1 MKIYILINKGSIEG
15 IVYRFDVPMEVNMS
29 SESTDNKVSETI
41 FAKSML
47 GMMMIA
53 VAVSALVLGVVAVVA
68 MKSGTVESASSG
80 ASGAAVVEVT
90 LTEFKVTFNPSVV
103 PAGDVTFD
111 VTNKGSVD
119 HNLAFPSMNAR
130 TAMLKSG
137 ESAEL
142 VVEGLEVGEL
152 DYLCEVAGHSAAGMT
167 GKLSIVEAGAAM
179 DMVSSDMTS
188 TMSWQQMDKLMEEVA
203 MKYPAKTLGSG
214 NMELAYTMS
223 DDGYKVFNLVAK
235 VIPWEVEP
243 GKIVDGWS
251 YNGQIP
257 GPVMHAN
264 VGDKIRIVL
273 KNELPE
279 STSLHLHG
287 VRVPNSMDGVDPY
300 TQSAI
305 TPGKTFTYEWTA
317 TEPSVGMY
325 HSHHNAQ
332 VQVPN
337 GLAGAILIGDWKS
350 MAMTAAA
357 GRTQDKDN
365 KAEQEVVMVLNDSG
379 NIGLSLN
386 GKSFPAT
393 SPYSLSIGES
403 IVVHYYNE
411 GNMTHP
417 MHLHQPSGYV
427 VAHDGKI
434 LESPF
439 WADTLNVAPGE
450 RWTVVYTAKDAGVW
464 AWHCHILTHAETPEG
479 MRYMV
484 TALIVK

>member
-1 MKIYILINKGSIEG
+1 
-15 IVYRFDVPMEVNMS
+15 MS
-29 SESTDNKVSETI
+29 TESTDNNVSESV
-41 FAKSML
+41 FAKSLL

-68 MKSGTVESASSG
+68 MNGGSTAESASGS
-80 ASGAAVVEVT
+80 SVVQVT
-90 LTEFKVTFNPSVV
+90 LTEFKVVFNPSVV
-103 PAGDVTFD
+103 PAGDVTFA
-111 VTNKGSVD
+111 VTNSGSVD
-119 HNLAFPSMNAR
+119 HNFAIPSLNAR
-130 TAMLKSG
+130 TAMLKAG

-142 VVEGLEVGEL
+142 EVKGLEAGEVE
-152 DYLCEVAGHSAAGMT
+152 YLCEVAGHGAAGMT
-167 GKLSIVEAGAAM
+167 GKLSVVESSG
-179 DMVSSDMTS
+179 DMNMASSDNAMMS
-188 TMSWQQMDKLMEEVA
+188 SVSWQQMDKMMEDVA
-203 MKYPAKTLGSG
+203 MTYPAKTFGIG
-214 NMELAYTMS
+214 NAELAYTID
-223 DDGYKVFNLVAK
+223 DDGYKVFSLVAK
-235 VIPWEVEP
+235 IIPWEVEP

-251 YNGQIP
+251 YNGMIP
-257 GPVMHAN
+257 GPIMHAN

-287 VRVPNSMDGVDPY
+287 VRVPNAMDGVDPY
-300 TQSAI
+300 TQKPI
-305 TPGKTFTYEWTA
+305 EPGATFTYEWTA

-350 MAMTAAA
+350 IAMAAA
-357 GRTQDKDN
+357 GGRTNDAN
-365 KAEQEVVMVLNDSG
+365 NVAEQEVVMVLNDSG
-379 NIGLSLN
+379 TIGLSLN

-393 SPYSLSIGES
+393 SPYSLAIGES
-403 IVVHYYNE
+403 MVVHYYNE

-417 MHLHQPSGYV
+417 MHLHQPSGLV
-427 VAHDGKI
+427 VAKDGMV

-450 RWTVVYTAKDAGVW
+450 RWTVVYTPKDAGVW

>member
-1 MKIYILINKGSIEG
+1 MSI
-15 IVYRFDVPMEVNMS
+15 
-29 SESTDNKVSETI
+29 ESTDNNVSESV
-41 FAKSML
+41 FAKSLL

-68 MKSGTVESASSG
+68 MNGGSTAESASGS
-80 ASGAAVVEVT
+80 SVVQVT
-90 LTEFKVTFNPSVV
+90 LTEFKVVFNPSVV
-103 PAGDVTFD
+103 PAGDVTFA
-111 VTNKGSVD
+111 VTNSGSVD
-119 HNLAFPSMNAR
+119 HNFAIPSLKAR
-130 TAMLKSG
+130 TAMLKAG

-142 VVEGLEVGEL
+142 EVKGLEVGEVE
-152 DYLCEVAGHSAAGMT
+152 YLCEVAGHGAAGMT
-167 GKLSIVEAGAAM
+167 GKLSVVESSG
-179 DMVSSDMTS
+179 DMNMASSDNAMMS
-188 TMSWQQMDKLMEEVA
+188 SVSWQQMDKMMEDVA
-203 MKYPAKTLGSG
+203 MTYPAKTFGIG
-214 NMELAYTMS
+214 NAELAYTID
-223 DDGYKVFNLVAK
+223 DDGYKVFSLVAK
-235 VIPWEVEP
+235 IIPWEVEP

-251 YNGQIP
+251 YNGMIP
-257 GPVMHAN
+257 GPIMHAN

-287 VRVPNSMDGVDPY
+287 VRVPNAMDGVDPY
-300 TQSAI
+300 TQKPI
-305 TPGKTFTYEWTA
+305 EPGASFSYEWTA

-337 GLAGAILIGDWKS
+337 GLAGAILIGSWKTI
-350 MAMTAAA
+350 AMAAA
-357 GRTQDKDN
+357 GGRTNDVN
-365 KAEQEVVMVLNDSG
+365 NVAEQEVVMVLNDSG
-379 NIGLSLN
+379 TIGLSLN

-393 SPYSLSIGES
+393 SPYSLAIGES
-403 IVVHYYNE
+403 MVVHYYNE

-417 MHLHQPSGYV
+417 MHLHQPSGLV
-427 VAHDGKI
+427 VAKDGKV

-450 RWTVVYTAKDAGVW
+450 RWTVVYTPKDAGVW

>member
-1 MKIYILINKGSIEG
+1 
-15 IVYRFDVPMEVNMS
+15 MS
-29 SESTDNKVSETI
+29 TDSTNNNVSESI
-41 FAKSML
+41 FAKSIL

-53 VAVSALVLGVVAVVA
+53 VAVSALVLGVVAVLA
-68 MKSGTVESASSG
+68 INSDSTAESSSG
-80 ASGAAVVEVT
+80 ASSVEVT

-103 PAGDVTFD
+103 PAGDVTFT
-111 VTNKGSVD
+111 VTNNGTVD
-119 HNLAFPSMNAR
+119 HNFAIPSLNAR
-130 TAMLKSG
+130 TAMLKAG
-137 ESAEL
+137 ESTTLEVKGL
-142 VVEGLEVGEL
+142 VVGEVE
-152 DYLCEVAGHSAAGMT
+152 YLCEVAGHSAAGMT
-167 GKLSIVEAGAAM
+167 GKLSVVESGG
-179 DMVSSDMTS
+179 DMTMAS
-188 TMSWQQMDKLMEEVA
+188 SGNPMASSVSWQQMDKMMEDVA
-203 MKYPAKTLGSG
+203 MKYPAKTSG
-214 NMELAYTMS
+214 IGNAELPYTMS
-223 DDGYKVFNLVAK
+223 DDGFKVFSLTAK
-235 VIPWEVEP
+235 VVPWEVEP
-243 GKIVDGWS
+243 GKFVDGWS
-251 YNGQIP
+251 YNGMIP

-287 VRVPNSMDGVDPY
+287 VRVPNAMDGVDPY
-300 TQSAI
+300 TQKPI
-305 TPGKTFTYEWTA
+305 EPGATFSYEWTA

-337 GLAGAILIGDWKS
+337 GLAGAILIGDWKA
-350 MAMTAAA
+350 MAMSAA
-357 GRTQDKDN
+357 GGRTKDAN
-365 KAEQEVVMVLNDSG
+365 NVAEQEVVMVLNDSG
-379 NIGLSLN
+379 TIGLSLN

-393 SPYSLSIGES
+393 SPYSLAIGES
-403 IVVHYYNE
+403 MVVHYYNE

-417 MHLHQPSGYV
+417 MHLHQPSGLV
-427 VAHDGKI
+427 VAKDGKV

-450 RWTVVYTAKDAGVW
+450 RWTVVYTPKDAGVW

>member
-1 MKIYILINKGSIEG
+1 MTAESSSDAK
-15 IVYRFDVPMEVNMS
+15 VNDS
-29 SESTDNKVSETI
+29 I

-68 MKSGTVESASSG
+68 MNGGSTAESASGS
-80 ASGAAVVEVT
+80 SVVQVT
-90 LTEFKVTFNPSVV
+90 LTEFKVVFNPSVV
-103 PAGDVTFD
+103 PAGDVTFA
-111 VTNKGSVD
+111 VTNSGSVD
-119 HNLAFPSMNAR
+119 HNFAIPSLNAR
-130 TAMLKSG
+130 TAMLKAG
-137 ESAEL
+137 ESVDLE
-142 VVEGLEVGEL
+142 VKGLEVGEVE
-152 DYLCEVAGHSAAGMT
+152 YLCEVAGHSAAGMI
-167 GKLSIVEAGAAM
+167 GKLSVVESGG
-179 DMVSSDMTS
+179 DMGMASSDNAMMS
-188 TMSWQQMDKLMEEVA
+188 SVSWQQMDKMMEDVA
-203 MKYPAKTLGSG
+203 MKYPAKTFGTG
-214 NMELAYTMS
+214 NNELAYTMS
-223 DDGYKVFNLVAK
+223 DDGYKVFSLVAK

-251 YNGQIP
+251 YNGMIP

-287 VRVPNSMDGVDPY
+287 VRVPNAMDGVDPY
-300 TQSAI
+300 TQKPI
-305 TPGKTFTYEWTA
+305 EPGATFNYEWTA
-317 TEPSVGMY
+317 QEPSVGMY

-350 MAMTAAA
+350 IAMAAA
-357 GRTQDKDN
+357 GGRTHDAN
-365 KAEQEVVMVLNDSG
+365 NVAEQEVVMVLNDSG
-379 NIGLSLN
+379 TIGLSLN

-393 SPYSLSIGES
+393 SPYSLAIGES
-403 IVVHYYNE
+403 MVVHYYNE

-417 MHLHQPSGYV
+417 MHLHQPSGLI
-427 VAHDGKI
+427 VAKDGKV

-450 RWTVVYTAKDAGVW
+450 RWTVVYTPKDAGVW

>member
-1 MKIYILINKGSIEG
+1 
-15 IVYRFDVPMEVNMS
+15 MS
-29 SESTDNKVSETI
+29 TDSTNNNVSESI
-41 FAKSML
+41 FAKSIL

-53 VAVSALVLGVVAVVA
+53 VAVSALVLGVVAVLA
-68 MKSGTVESASSG
+68 INSDSTAESSSG
-80 ASGAAVVEVT
+80 ASSVEVT

-103 PAGDVTFD
+103 PAGDVTFT
-111 VTNKGSVD
+111 VTNNGTVD
-119 HNLAFPSMNAR
+119 HNFAIPSLNAR
-130 TAMLKSG
+130 TAMLKAG
-137 ESAEL
+137 ESTTLEVKGL
-142 VVEGLEVGEL
+142 VVGEVE
-152 DYLCEVAGHSAAGMT
+152 YLCEVAGHSAAGMT
-167 GKLSIVEAGAAM
+167 GKLSVVESGG
-179 DMVSSDMTS
+179 DMSMASSGNPMAS
-188 TMSWQQMDKLMEEVA
+188 SVSWQQMDKMMEDVA
-203 MKYPAKTLGSG
+203 MKYPAKTSG
-214 NMELAYTMS
+214 IGNAELPYTMS
-223 DDGYKVFNLVAK
+223 DDGFKVFSLTAK
-235 VIPWEVEP
+235 VVPWEVEP
-243 GKIVDGWS
+243 GKFVDGWS
-251 YNGQIP
+251 YNGMIP

-287 VRVPNSMDGVDPY
+287 VRVPNAMDGVDPY
-300 TQSAI
+300 TQKPI
-305 TPGKTFTYEWTA
+305 EPGATFSYEWTA

-337 GLAGAILIGDWKS
+337 GLAGAILIGDWKA
-350 MAMTAAA
+350 MAMSAA
-357 GRTQDKDN
+357 GGRTKDAN
-365 KAEQEVVMVLNDSG
+365 NVAEQEVVMVLNDSG
-379 NIGLSLN
+379 TIGLSLN

-393 SPYSLSIGES
+393 SPYSLAIGES
-403 IVVHYYNE
+403 MVVHYYNE

-417 MHLHQPSGYV
+417 MHLHQPSGLV
-427 VAHDGKI
+427 VAKDGKV

-450 RWTVVYTAKDAGVW
+450 RWTVVYTPKDAGVW

>member
-1 MKIYILINKGSIEG
+1 MSTDSTNKN
-15 IVYRFDVPMEVNMS
+15 V
-29 SESTDNKVSETI
+29 SESI
-41 FAKSML
+41 FAKSIL

-53 VAVSALVLGVVAVVA
+53 VAVSALVLGVVAVLA
-68 MKSGTVESASSG
+68 INSDSTAESSSG
-80 ASGAAVVEVT
+80 ASSVEVT

-103 PAGDVTFD
+103 PAGDVTFT
-111 VTNKGSVD
+111 VTNNGTVD
-119 HNLAFPSMNAR
+119 HNFAIPSLNAR
-130 TAMLKSG
+130 TAMLKAG
-137 ESAEL
+137 ESTTLEVKGL
-142 VVEGLEVGEL
+142 VVGEVE
-152 DYLCEVAGHSAAGMT
+152 YLCEVAGHSAAGMT
-167 GKLSIVEAGAAM
+167 GKLSVVESGG
-179 DMVSSDMTS
+179 DMSMASSGNPMAS
-188 TMSWQQMDKLMEEVA
+188 SVSWQQMDKMMEDVA
-203 MKYPAKTLGSG
+203 MKYPAKTSG
-214 NMELAYTMS
+214 IGNAELPYTMS
-223 DDGYKVFNLVAK
+223 DDGFKVFSLTAK

-243 GKIVDGWS
+243 GKFVDGWS
-251 YNGQIP
+251 YNGMIP
-257 GPVMHAN
+257 GPVIHAN

-300 TQSAI
+300 TQKPI
-305 TPGKTFTYEWTA
+305 EPGATFSYEWTA

-337 GLAGAILIGDWKS
+337 GLAGAILIGDWKA
-350 MAMTAAA
+350 MAMTAAG
-357 GRTQDKDN
+357 GRTKDAN
-365 KAEQEVVMVLNDSG
+365 NVAEQEVVMVLNDSG
-379 NIGLSLN
+379 TIGLSLN

-393 SPYSLSIGES
+393 SPYSLAVGES
-403 IVVHYYNE
+403 MVVHYYNE

-417 MHLHQPSGYV
+417 MHLHQPSGLV
-427 VAHDGKI
+427 VAKDGKV

-450 RWTVVYTAKDAGVW
+450 RWTVVYTPKDAGVW

>member
-1 MKIYILINKGSIEG
+1 MSTESI
-15 IVYRFDVPMEVNMS
+15 DNNVN
-29 SESTDNKVSETI
+29 ESV
-41 FAKSML
+41 FAKSLL

-68 MKSGTVESASSG
+68 MNGGSTAESASGS
-80 ASGAAVVEVT
+80 SVVQVT
-90 LTEFKVTFNPSVV
+90 LTEFKVVFNPSVV
-103 PAGDVTFD
+103 PAGDVTFA
-111 VTNKGSVD
+111 VTNSGSVD
-119 HNLAFPSMNAR
+119 HNFAIPSLNAR
-130 TAMLKSG
+130 TAMLKAG

-142 VVEGLEVGEL
+142 EVKGLEVGEVE
-152 DYLCEVAGHSAAGMT
+152 YLCEVAGHGAAGMT
-167 GKLSIVEAGAAM
+167 GKLSVVESSG
-179 DMVSSDMTS
+179 DMNMASSDNAMMS
-188 TMSWQQMDKLMEEVA
+188 SVSWQQMDKMMEDVA
-203 MKYPAKTLGSG
+203 MTYPAKTFGIG
-214 NMELAYTMS
+214 NAELAYTID
-223 DDGYKVFNLVAK
+223 DDGYKVFSLVAK
-235 VIPWEVEP
+235 IIPWEVEP

-251 YNGQIP
+251 YNGMIP
-257 GPVMHAN
+257 GPIMHAN

-287 VRVPNSMDGVDPY
+287 VRVPNAMDGVDPY
-300 TQSAI
+300 TQKPI
-305 TPGKTFTYEWTA
+305 EPGATFTYEWTA

-337 GLAGAILIGDWKS
+337 GLAGAILIGDWKTI
-350 MAMTAAA
+350 AMAAA
-357 GRTQDKDN
+357 GGRTNDAN
-365 KAEQEVVMVLNDSG
+365 NVAEQEVVMVLNDSG
-379 NIGLSLN
+379 TIGLSLN

-393 SPYSLSIGES
+393 SPYSLAIGES
-403 IVVHYYNE
+403 MVVHYYNE

-417 MHLHQPSGYV
+417 MHLHQPSGLV
-427 VAHDGKI
+427 VAKDGKV

-450 RWTVVYTAKDAGVW
+450 RWTVVYTPKDAGVW

>member
-1 MKIYILINKGSIEG
+1 
-15 IVYRFDVPMEVNMS
+15 MS
-29 SESTDNKVSETI
+29 TDSTNNNVSESI
-41 FAKSML
+41 FAKSIL

-53 VAVSALVLGVVAVVA
+53 VAVSALVLGVVAVLA
-68 MKSGTVESASSG
+68 INSDSTAESSLGASS
-80 ASGAAVVEVT
+80 VEVT

-103 PAGDVTFD
+103 PAGDVTFT
-111 VTNKGSVD
+111 VTNNGTVD
-119 HNLAFPSMNAR
+119 HNFAIPSLNAR
-130 TAMLKSG
+130 TAMLKAG
-137 ESAEL
+137 ESTTLEVKGL
-142 VVEGLEVGEL
+142 VVGEVE
-152 DYLCEVAGHSAAGMT
+152 YLCEVAGHSAAGMT
-167 GKLSIVEAGAAM
+167 GKLSVVESGG
-179 DMVSSDMTS
+179 DMTMAS
-188 TMSWQQMDKLMEEVA
+188 SGNPMASSVSWQQMDKMMEDVA
-203 MKYPAKTLGSG
+203 MKYPAKTSG
-214 NMELAYTMS
+214 IGNAELPYTMS
-223 DDGYKVFNLVAK
+223 DDGFKVFSLTAK

-243 GKIVDGWS
+243 GKFVDGWS
-251 YNGQIP
+251 YNGMIP
-257 GPVMHAN
+257 GPVIHAN

-300 TQSAI
+300 TQKPI
-305 TPGKTFTYEWTA
+305 EPGATFSYEWTA

-337 GLAGAILIGDWKS
+337 GLAGAILIGDWKA
-350 MAMTAAA
+350 MAMTAAG
-357 GRTQDKDN
+357 GRTKDAN
-365 KAEQEVVMVLNDSG
+365 NVAEQEVVMVLNDSG
-379 NIGLSLN
+379 TIGLSLN

-393 SPYSLSIGES
+393 SPYSLAVGES
-403 IVVHYYNE
+403 MVVHYYNE

-417 MHLHQPSGYV
+417 MHLHQPSGLV
-427 VAHDGKI
+427 VAKDGKV

-450 RWTVVYTAKDAGVW
+450 RWTVVYTPKDAGVW

>member
-1 MKIYILINKGSIEG
+1 
-15 IVYRFDVPMEVNMS
+15 MS
-29 SESTDNKVSETI
+29 TESTDNNVSESV
-41 FAKSML
+41 FAKSLL

-68 MKSGTVESASSG
+68 MNGGSTAESASGS
-80 ASGAAVVEVT
+80 SVVQVT
-90 LTEFKVTFNPSVV
+90 LTEFKVVFNPSVV
-103 PAGDVTFD
+103 PAGDVTFA
-111 VTNKGSVD
+111 VTNSGSVD
-119 HNLAFPSMNAR
+119 HNFAIPSLNAR
-130 TAMLKSG
+130 TAMLKAG

-142 VVEGLEVGEL
+142 EVKGLEVGEVE
-152 DYLCEVAGHSAAGMT
+152 YLCEVAGHGAAGMT
-167 GKLSIVEAGAAM
+167 GKLSVVESSG
-179 DMVSSDMTS
+179 DMNMASSDNAMMS
-188 TMSWQQMDKLMEEVA
+188 SVSWQQMDKMMEDVA
-203 MKYPAKTLGSG
+203 MTYPAKTFGIG
-214 NMELAYTMS
+214 NAELAYTID
-223 DDGYKVFNLVAK
+223 DDGYKVFSLVAK
-235 VIPWEVEP
+235 IIPWEVEP

-251 YNGQIP
+251 YNGMIP
-257 GPVMHAN
+257 GPIMHAN

-287 VRVPNSMDGVDPY
+287 VRVPNAMDGVDPY
-300 TQSAI
+300 TQKPI
-305 TPGKTFTYEWTA
+305 EPGATFTYEWTA

-350 MAMTAAA
+350 MAMAAA
-357 GRTQDKDN
+357 GGRTNDAN
-365 KAEQEVVMVLNDSG
+365 NVAEQEVVMVLNDSG
-379 NIGLSLN
+379 TIGLSLN

-393 SPYSLSIGES
+393 SPYSLAIGES
-403 IVVHYYNE
+403 MVVHYYNE

-417 MHLHQPSGYV
+417 MHLHQPSGLV
-427 VAHDGKI
+427 VAKDGKV

-450 RWTVVYTAKDAGVW
+450 RWTVVYTPKDAGVW

>member
-1 MKIYILINKGSIEG
+1 
-15 IVYRFDVPMEVNMS
+15 MS
-29 SESTDNKVSETI
+29 TESTENNKVSESI

-68 MKSGTVESASSG
+68 MNGNSSSSSTSSASGS
-80 ASGAAVVEVT
+80 AVVQVT
-90 LTEFKVTFNPSVV
+90 LSEFKVVFNPSVV
-103 PAGDVTFD
+103 PAGDVTFM
-111 VTNKGSVD
+111 VTNSGTVD
-119 HNLAFPSMNAR
+119 HNFAIPSLNAR
-130 TAMLKSG
+130 TAMLKAG
-137 ESAEL
+137 ESADLE
-142 VVEGLEVGEL
+142 VKGLEVGEVE
-152 DYLCEVAGHSAAGMT
+152 YLCEVVGHDAAGMT
-167 GKLSIVEAGAAM
+167 GKLSVVEAG
-179 DMVSSDMTS
+179 SDMGMAS
-188 TMSWQQMDKLMEEVA
+188 SGNPMASSVSWQQMDKMMEDVA
-203 MKYPAKTLGSG
+203 LKYPAKTIGTG
-214 NMELAYTMS
+214 NNELAYTMS
-223 DDGYKVFNLVAK
+223 DDGYKVFSLVAK
-235 VIPWEVEP
+235 IIPWEVEP
-243 GKIVDGWS
+243 GKNVDGWS
-251 YNGQIP
+251 HNGMIP
-257 GPVMHAN
+257 GPIMHAN

-300 TQSAI
+300 TQKPI
-305 TPGKTFTYEWTA
+305 EPGATFNYEWTA
-317 TEPSVGMY
+317 EEPSVGMY

-337 GLAGAILIGDWKS
+337 GLAGAILIGDWKAT
-350 MAMTAAA
+350 AMAAA
-357 GRTQDKDN
+357 GGRTHDAYN
-365 KAEQEVVMVLNDSG
+365 VAEQEVVMVLNDSG
-379 NIGLSLN
+379 TIGLSLN

-393 SPYSLSIGES
+393 SPYSLAIGES
-403 IVVHYYNE
+403 MVVHYYNE

-417 MHLHQPSGYV
+417 MHLHQPSGLI
-427 VAHDGKI
+427 VAKDGKV

-450 RWTVVYTAKDAGVW
+450 RWTVVYTPKDAGVW

>member
-1 MKIYILINKGSIEG
+1 MSI
-15 IVYRFDVPMEVNMS
+15 
-29 SESTDNKVSETI
+29 ESTDNNVSESV
-41 FAKSML
+41 FAKSLL

-68 MKSGTVESASSG
+68 MNGGSTAESASGS
-80 ASGAAVVEVT
+80 SVVQVT
-90 LTEFKVTFNPSVV
+90 LTEFKVVFNPSVV
-103 PAGDVTFD
+103 PAGDVTFA
-111 VTNKGSVD
+111 VTNSGSVD
-119 HNLAFPSMNAR
+119 HNFAIPSLKAR
-130 TAMLKSG
+130 TAMLKAG

-142 VVEGLEVGEL
+142 EVKGLEVGEVE
-152 DYLCEVAGHSAAGMT
+152 YLCEVAGHGAAGMT
-167 GKLSIVEAGAAM
+167 GKLSVVESSG
-179 DMVSSDMTS
+179 DMNMASSDNAMMS
-188 TMSWQQMDKLMEEVA
+188 SVSWQQMDKMMEDVA
-203 MKYPAKTLGSG
+203 MTYPAKTFGIG
-214 NMELAYTMS
+214 NAELAYTVD
-223 DDGYKVFNLVAK
+223 DDGYKVFSLVAK
-235 VIPWEVEP
+235 IIPWEVEP

-251 YNGQIP
+251 YNGMIP
-257 GPVMHAN
+257 GPIMHAN

-287 VRVPNSMDGVDPY
+287 VRVPNAMDGVDPY
-300 TQSAI
+300 TQKPI
-305 TPGKTFTYEWTA
+305 EPGASFSYEWTA

-337 GLAGAILIGDWKS
+337 GLAGAILIGDWKTI
-350 MAMTAAA
+350 AMAAA
-357 GRTQDKDN
+357 GGRTNDVN
-365 KAEQEVVMVLNDSG
+365 NVAEQEVVMVLNDSG
-379 NIGLSLN
+379 TIGLSLN

-393 SPYSLSIGES
+393 SPYSLAIGES
-403 IVVHYYNE
+403 MVVHYYNE

-417 MHLHQPSGYV
+417 MHLHQPSGLV
-427 VAHDGKI
+427 VAKDGKV

-450 RWTVVYTAKDAGVW
+450 RWTVVYTPKDAGVW

>member
-1 MKIYILINKGSIEG
+1 MTAESSSDAK
-15 IVYRFDVPMEVNMS
+15 VNDS
-29 SESTDNKVSETI
+29 I

-68 MKSGTVESASSG
+68 MNGGSTAESASGS
-80 ASGAAVVEVT
+80 SVVQVT
-90 LTEFKVTFNPSVV
+90 LTEFKVSFNPSVV
-103 PAGDVTFD
+103 ASGDVTFAI
-111 VTNKGSVD
+111 TNSGSVD
-119 HNLAFPSMNAR
+119 HNFAIPSLNVR
-130 TAMLKSG
+130 TAMLKAG
-137 ESAEL
+137 ESVDLE
-142 VVEGLEVGEL
+142 VKGLEVGEVE
-152 DYLCEVAGHSAAGMT
+152 YLCEVAGHSAAGMI
-167 GKLSIVEAGAAM
+167 GKLSVVESGGDMGMASSGNAM
-179 DMVSSDMTS
+179 MSSV
-188 TMSWQQMDKLMEEVA
+188 SWQQMDKMMEDVA
-203 MKYPAKTLGSG
+203 MKYPAKTFGTG
-214 NMELAYTMS
+214 NNELAYTIS
-223 DDGYKVFNLVAK
+223 DDGYKVFSLVAK

-251 YNGQIP
+251 YNGMIP

-287 VRVPNSMDGVDPY
+287 VRVPNAMDGVDPY
-300 TQSAI
+300 TQKPI
-305 TPGKTFTYEWTA
+305 EPGATFNYEWTA
-317 TEPSVGMY
+317 QEPSVGMY

-350 MAMTAAA
+350 IAMAAA
-357 GRTQDKDN
+357 GGRTHDAN
-365 KAEQEVVMVLNDSG
+365 NVAEQEVVMVLNDSG
-379 NIGLSLN
+379 TIGLSLN

-393 SPYSLSIGES
+393 SPYSLAIGES
-403 IVVHYYNE
+403 MVVHYYNE

-417 MHLHQPSGYV
+417 MHLHQPSGLI
-427 VAHDGKI
+427 VAKDGKV

-450 RWTVVYTAKDAGVW
+450 RWTVVYTPKDAGVW

>member
-1 MKIYILINKGSIEG
+1 
-15 IVYRFDVPMEVNMS
+15 MS
-29 SESTDNKVSETI
+29 TESTDNNVSESV
-41 FAKSML
+41 FAKSLL

-68 MKSGTVESASSG
+68 MNGGSTAESASGS
-80 ASGAAVVEVT
+80 SVVQVT
-90 LTEFKVTFNPSVV
+90 LTEFKVVFNPSVV
-103 PAGDVTFD
+103 PAGDVTFA
-111 VTNKGSVD
+111 VTNSGSVD
-119 HNLAFPSMNAR
+119 HNFAIPSLNAR
-130 TAMLKSG
+130 TAMLKAG

-142 VVEGLEVGEL
+142 EVKGLEAGEVE
-152 DYLCEVAGHSAAGMT
+152 YLCEVAGHGAAGMT
-167 GKLSIVEAGAAM
+167 GKLSVVESSG
-179 DMVSSDMTS
+179 DMNMASSDNAMMS
-188 TMSWQQMDKLMEEVA
+188 SVSWQQMDKMMEDVA
-203 MKYPAKTLGSG
+203 MTYPAKTFGIG
-214 NMELAYTMS
+214 NAELAYTID
-223 DDGYKVFNLVAK
+223 DDGYKVFSLVAK
-235 VIPWEVEP
+235 IIPWEVEP

-251 YNGQIP
+251 YNGMIP
-257 GPVMHAN
+257 GPVMHAY

-287 VRVPNSMDGVDPY
+287 VRVPNAMDGVDPY
-300 TQSAI
+300 TQKPI
-305 TPGKTFTYEWTA
+305 EPGATFTYEWTA

-337 GLAGAILIGDWKS
+337 GLAGAILIGDWKTI
-350 MAMTAAA
+350 AMAAA
-357 GRTQDKDN
+357 GGRTNDAN
-365 KAEQEVVMVLNDSG
+365 NVAEQEVVMVLNDSG
-379 NIGLSLN
+379 TIGLSLN

-393 SPYSLSIGES
+393 SPYSLEIGES
-403 IVVHYYNE
+403 MVVHYYNE

-417 MHLHQPSGYV
+417 MHLHQPSGLV
-427 VAHDGKI
+427 VAKDGKV

-450 RWTVVYTAKDAGVW
+450 RWTVVYTPKDAGVW